1 MCEAVYNNAEGYGS
15 SVGNLAQL
23 TLETDNVF
31 SDGYASQLAAVTGS
45 VANGYTVTLQMGL
58 DV

>member
-1 MCEAVYNNAEGYGS
+1 MT
-15 SVGNLAQL
+15 NLAQL

-31 SDGYASQLAAVTGS
+31 SDGYASQLAAVTGG